1 MDAECGDFEGWN
13 LVDEEEEAAA
23 EAAEV
28 AAAEEGMAAD
38 GVDFR
43 EEDDGMFVAVYC
55 VLLEES
61 CCCCWNRTW
70 SWRMDRMV
78 EKSLETL
85 VSNWS
90 NCLWRKMEHV

>member
-13 LVDEEEEAAA
+13 LDDEEEA
-23 EAAEV
+23 
-28 AAAEEGMAAD
+28 EGMAAAE

-43 EEDDGMFVAVYC
+43 EEDDGMFVSVYC
-55 VLLEES
+55 VLFLEES
-61 CCCCWNRTW
+61 CSGGSCCCCCWNRTW

-78 EKSLETL
+78 EKSLETF

-90 NCLWRKMEHV
+90 NCLRKEKEEGQ